1 MENNTI
7 ELMKYFSLALK
18 RRTKDEDNAK
28 TINPGLLK
36 YFGRKELIEVIHYKS
51 NGDSPDA
58 DQLMEMENEELLQ
71 LIEDELYILAYVV
84 KQWCKDLEKA
94 KAETGVKAET
104 EIEAK
109 EKVETEEGKEENDDS
124 DLKKSSSPSKKQNSS
139 AKSNTYGK

>member
-36 YFGRKELIEVIHYKS
+36 YFGRKELIEVIHFKS
-51 NGDSPDA
+51 NRDSPDA

-94 KAETGVKAET
+94 KTET
-104 EIEAK
+104 EDEDE
-109 EKVETEEGKEENDDS
+109 EKVEIEINSDNEKEENDDS
-124 DLKKSSSPSKKQNSS
+124 DLKKSSSPSKKPTSS
-139 AKSNTYGK
+139 AKSNTHGK